1 VASLLQQAQ
10 LLNVAL
16 DPQDVVYTPDW
27 VAADMVAHFKPSGRV
42 VEPCKG
48 EGVFMKYLPAA
59 EWCEIAEGKDFF
71 KFVEPVDY
79 LFGNPP
85 YKIFSKWMDHS
96 MSIAQ
101 NIVYLIPLNKTFNSG
116 KFLLELKEWGFPV
129 HMRYYGTGSELGF
142 PIGFAAGAVHFK
154 RGYRGAMGF
163 SYASTPPN
171 TACSGLAG
179 TAARESEVAQPANR

>member
-1 VASLLQQAQ
+1 MLQQAQ

-27 VAADMVAHFKPSGRV
+27 VAADMVAHFKPSGRI

-48 EGVFMKYLPAA
+48 EGVFMQYLPTA

-71 KFVEPVDY
+71 QFVEPVDY

-85 YKIFSKWMDHS
+85 YRIFSKWMAHS

-116 KFLLELKEWGFPV
+116 KFLLELNEWGLPK

-142 PIGFAAGAVHFK
+142 PIGFAAGAVHFQK
-154 RGYRGAMGF
+154 GWRGAMGLSF
-163 SYASTPPN
+163 CEHAT
-171 TACSGLAG
+171 
-179 TAARESEVAQPANR
+179 